1 MICRRRLRHDQNFGR
16 NCWLIP
22 GNRSPIFSSVDTTE
36 PHFVDKPQKV
46 SFVRLHRFSPESS
59 KKAFEMERPSLLLS
73 QTAPLA
79 EKGNDGRF
87 FLLLLIQTNL
97 HQSLNFF
104 HQDFFSD
111 SNVDFFRPQNLKTV
125 EFFFANVERNSWVF
139 SFSYKKI
146 ISSLCPYW

>member
-1 MICRRRLRHDQNFGR
+1 
-16 NCWLIP
+16 
-22 GNRSPIFSSVDTTE
+22 
-36 PHFVDKPQKV
+36 
-46 SFVRLHRFSPESS
+46 
-59 KKAFEMERPSLLLS
+59 MERPSLLLS

-111 SNVDFFRPQNLKTV
+111 SNVDFFRPRNLKTV
-125 EFFFANVERNSWVF
+125 EIFFANVERNSWVF
-139 SFSYKKI
+139 SFSYKKFLFDPFAHI
-146 ISSLCPYW
+146 GSSLVSTLGDLAEVSKTTTVVMGNITNELYTLE